1 MGVNSTTKTRFVGKG
16 LTLKSIQSFDLGKR
30 LDVDGNALAFKFIGN
45 GNKNLGEILSD
56 MAFHLKQLAYSGGF
70 VVTVIFDGTYRPDC
84 KRASLQRKKVRFLN
98 ESNRMFC
105 RFKSLQLK
113 SQYDKNGNHE
123 DKLKMEEYSK
133 ECERLEKLC
142 QRSLVIP
149 SDVASL
155 FSERLMMIEACSPNE
170 NGGFV
175 DEDVLTATFQADSLI
190 ATRYASSQSDF
201 IYGNDTDYFVLLG
214 SRCLLLWNMKAAVKK
229 RRGKRK
235 KNDKSV
241 TSVNED
247 ATQFQIELYGCCN
260 KYMKEL
266 EVKLKEKSATLPQ
279 ELEWKEAELPF
290 FSFPDPNLR
299 VLIALSLGCDVFSGI
314 KELGP
319 KTIQDKIDNL
329 FANDQQVI
337 PGFRDFMKSKNKAL
351 DDSIINCLVSAFLFE
366 PGLIDATKKVS
377 NSYDNSINNDT
388 SNAALSNVRTM
399 INHMVFH
406 SQRYQRNQKQRQ
418 I

>member
-1 MGVNSTTKTRFVGKG
+1 MGVNSATKTKFVGKG

-142 QRSLVIP
+142 QHSLVIP

-190 ATRYASSQSDF
+190 AT
-201 IYGNDTDYFVLLG
+201 
-214 SRCLLLWNMKAAVKK
+214 
-229 RRGKRK
+229 
-235 KNDKSV
+235 
-241 TSVNED
+241 
-247 ATQFQIELYGCCN
+247 
-260 KYMKEL
+260 
-266 EVKLKEKSATLPQ
+266 
-279 ELEWKEAELPF
+279 
-290 FSFPDPNLR
+290 
-299 VLIALSLGCDVFSGI
+299 
-314 KELGP
+314 
-319 KTIQDKIDNL
+319 
-329 FANDQQVI
+329 
-337 PGFRDFMKSKNKAL
+337 
-351 DDSIINCLVSAFLFE
+351 
-366 PGLIDATKKVS
+366 
-377 NSYDNSINNDT
+377 
-388 SNAALSNVRTM
+388 
-399 INHMVFH
+399 
-406 SQRYQRNQKQRQ
+406 
-418 I
+418 